1 MSSPAD
7 PRRTPRVDSAQIGPD
22 EVPPA
27 EGQKRAASH
36 ASAESTSG
44 TNQPV
49 DGNGNGH
56 GGGVATAPRATVT
69 GANRLGLLRDVYKG
83 SATTLCAGCGH
94 NAITNHIIKAFY
106 DYGVNPYYLA
116 KMSGIGCSSK
126 APDYF
131 VSKAHGFN
139 SVHGRMPSVATGT
152 LLANRNL
159 LALGVTGDGDTASIG
174 IGQFMHLVRRNVPMI
189 YIIEDNGVYGLT
201 KGQFSATADIGS
213 TLKTGAPNQLPPF
226 DCCALALKWGATLVA
241 RSFSGDKKQLQ
252 TILKAAIAHK
262 GLSVIDVISP
272 CVTFNDHDGSTKSY
286 SYVKDHEEA
295 LHELD
300 FVPFFEDIAVEIPE
314 GEVTDVELHDGSRL
328 RIRKLERDYNPT
340 DRLAALAALEES
352 AAKGE
357 VLTGLL
363 YLNTTNPTFIELLN
377 LVEEPLAT
385 LPESR
390 VRPSRAAL
398 DEVMEELR

>member
-1 MSSPAD
+1 MSTTAAP
-7 PRRTPRVDSAQIGPD
+7 PPKKVNRIGL
-22 EVPPA
+22 EVL
-27 EGQKRAASH
+27 
-36 ASAESTSG
+36 
-44 TNQPV
+44 N
-49 DGNGNGH
+49 
-56 GGGVATAPRATVT
+56 
-69 GANRLGLLRDVYKG
+69 YKG
-83 SATTLCAGCGH
+83 SKTTLCAGCGH
-94 NAITNHIIKAFY
+94 NSISERIVECFY
-106 DYGVNPYYLA
+106 ELGVEPWKVA
-116 KMSGIGCSSK
+116 KLSGIGCSSK
-126 APDYF
+126 SPAYF
-131 VSKAHGFN
+131 LGESHGFN

-398 DEVMEELR
+398 DEVME